1 MGTVNPRV
9 SGNYN
14 AQFSPAQLKAL
25 DKTPIYTKDFPKAG
39 AYPLSSVAPGFST
52 NNGWMLCRYV
62 CTTLPTAGG
71 SQYPSVVHDGTT
83 QNTIG
88 LRINNGAS
96 VVNSLNSF
104 IKAAN
109 VVKSSERSQFATYAN
124 EIKTAI
130 LVWKD
135 DGYQY
140 IIVDD
145 TFDPSTQSNARGFAV
160 TTLQVGA
167 RNGGSDA
174 LVGSVLYL
182 ELGNTYLTPE
192 EAAARL
198 AVCRKPLVV
207 ATAGQSN
214 MQNWEDGVETS
225 APEGRRGFTE
235 TIAAIYASA
244 GSPGEVVQIHAAE
257 GGSALFPENASE
269 LEPTEYWL
277 ENDGNPGPELVQF
290 FQDVEKTGH
299 SPDFVLWHQGEAD
312 AHTIDKVGSEY
323 NTRATYKARLLRV
336 FQHMRYRYPSVHIL
350 IGALGIR
357 TTFTNTGGTQTI
369 AEIQQE
375 LIDEYQWISYGWT
388 CHDGTLNADGVHY
401 QDASYLEHGKRAAR
415 SIQRL
420 LGYPV
425 AGGTLGPRL
434 VSASRSGT
442 SLTITI
448 EHDAGTDFT
457 PTTNISGF
465 KYLNGAGADV
475 ALSSVNR
482 ASATTITATLAS
494 GVAGTLYYIYDSDS
508 VTLANLLKD
517 NGALTLPMRRGK
529 VSVA

>member
-1 MGTVNPRV
+1 MGTVNQRV

-39 AYPLSSVAPGFST
+39 AYTLSSVAPGFST

-71 SQYPSVVHDGTT
+71 SQYPAVVHDGTT

-88 LRINNGAS
+88 LRINNGSS
-96 VVNSLNSF
+96 VVNSLNSL

-109 VVKSSERSQFATYAN
+109 VDKSSERSQFATYAN

-145 TFDPSTQSNARGFAV
+145 TFDPATQSNARGFAV

-198 AVCRKPLVV
+198 ALCRKPLVV

-214 MQNWEDGVETS
+214 IQNWEDGVETS

-235 TIAAIYASA
+235 TISAIYGSA
-244 GSPGEVVQIHAAE
+244 GCPGEVLQIHAAE
-257 GGSALFPENASE
+257 GGSSLFKALNA
-269 LEPTEYWL
+269 TEYWL
-277 ENDGNPGPELVQF
+277 DDNCQPGPELIQF
-290 FQDVEKTGH
+290 FQAVDATGH
-299 SPDFVLWHQGEAD
+299 QPDFILWHQGESEC
-312 AHTIDKVGSEY
+312 HTIDSPSY
-323 NTRATYKARLLRV
+323 PFNTKATYKARLLTV
-336 FQHMRYRYPSVHIL
+336 FKYMRDKYPLAQIL
-350 IGALGIR
+350 IGHIGIR
-357 TTFTNTGGTQTI
+357 TTFSNIGGIQTM
-369 AEIQQE
+369 ADIQQE
-375 LIDEYQWISYGWT
+375 VIDEYSWIHYGWT
-388 CHDGTLNADGVHY
+388 CYDGSLYSDGVHY
-401 QDASYLEHGKRAAR
+401 LDASYVVHGQRAAR
-415 SIQRL
+415 TIQRL

-465 KYLNGAGADV
+465 KYINGAGADV